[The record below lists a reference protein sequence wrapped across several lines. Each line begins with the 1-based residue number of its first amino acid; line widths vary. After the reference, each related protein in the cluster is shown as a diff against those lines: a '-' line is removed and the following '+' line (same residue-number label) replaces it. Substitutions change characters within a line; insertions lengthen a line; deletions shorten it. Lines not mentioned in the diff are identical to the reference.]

1 MITRALLLVAVVL
14 VFSCGPGL
22 FFLRRLRWNPLE
34 KLTGAI
40 GCSLLLIAA
49 WTFLVYSSGLPSW
62 WLYVATPACCAATA
76 RSIRDA
82 RGLLRSDRLRRALG
96 AFGLLV
102 VWTLGAQALIRHYSG
117 GDWCCD
123 WVEHYQRTLFFL
135 ERWPRDFRFIGVY
148 PLTTRPPL
156 MNLAT
161 AFFLAHVGKEFA
173 LYQVAFSILNLFAFF
188 PCCLFAQ
195 RFAPRVRQTPFLVAI
210 ALAFNPMFF
219 MNTTFAWTKVLTA
232 FYVLLAVW
240 MYLTGRAKHDTVRLS
255 AAFLFMTAGLL
266 VHYSALPFAIFL
278 ALAYGVTI
286 WPRQPDRF
294 HHLMR
299 VAGPGALLG
308 LAWMA
313 WSIAAYGVTTTFAA
327 NATVAG
333 AAQSDWVGNAVR
345 ISRNAFHTFWPYL
358 FPGRPDHTPL
368 RLLTDRTFTFYQE
381 NFLGAMGSINAYVIV
396 ATLVGAFWLG
406 RSSIGAAE
414 SRFWKW
420 FIPFTIFVGIAI
432 DGETTLSGFANIC
445 LQPVVYLAVTLI
457 AARFVTFRRP
467 VRVLVAVG
475 LVLDMVLGVAL
486 ELYMESQMEP
496 WARTPNWDW
505 KQRERLVYLGD
516 VLQDWSLLFWAM
528 LGVWAVAAGWY
539 LARMAFN
546 HGPADGRWP
555 AGRPRVPTGL

>member
-1 MITRALLLVAVVL
+1 MITRALLLVPVVL
-14 VFSCGPGL
+14 VLSCGPGL
-22 FFLRRLRWNPLE
+22 FFVRRLRWSPLE

-40 GCSLLLIAA
+40 GCSLLLLGS
-49 WTFLVYSSGLPSW
+49 WTFLLYVTGLPTWS
-62 WLYVATPACCAATA
+62 LYLATAASCAATA
-76 RSIRDA
+76 VSIRDA
-82 RGLLRSDRLRRALG
+82 PALLRSSRLRRTVA
-96 AFGLLV
+96 AFGLLL

-156 MNLAT
+156 MNLVA
-161 AFFLAHVGKEFA
+161 AYFLGHLGNEFA
-173 LYQVAFSILNLFAFF
+173 LYQIVFSILNLFAFF

-195 RFAPRVRQTPFLVAI
+195 RFAPRVRQTPYLVAI

-240 MYLTGRAKHDTVRLS
+240 LYLAGAAKRDTVRLS

-266 VHYSALPFAIFL
+266 VHYSALPFAMFL
-278 ALAYGVTI
+278 ALAYAVTI
-286 WPRQPDRF
+286 WPGQPDRF
-294 HHLMR
+294 RHLML
-299 VAGPGALLG
+299 VALPGALLG

-313 WSIAAYGVTTTFAA
+313 WSIGAYGLTTTFAA

-333 AAQSDWVGNAVR
+333 TAQSDWVGNIVR
-345 ISRNAFHTFWPYL
+345 ISLNAFHTFWPYL
-358 FPGRPDHTPL
+358 YPGHPDDTPL
-368 RLLTDRTFTFYQE
+368 RLLTDRAFTFYQE
-381 NFLGAMGSINAYVIV
+381 NFLGAMGSVSAYVVI
-396 ATLVGAFWLG
+396 ATLAGVFWLG
-406 RSSIGAAE
+406 RSRMRVAE
-414 SRFWKW
+414 LRFWAW
-420 FIPFTIFVGIAI
+420 FIPFTILVGIAI

-445 LQPVVYLAVTLI
+445 LQPVVYLAVTLV
-457 AARFVTFRRP
+457 AARMVAFPRP
-467 VRVLVAVG
+467 VRLLVAIG
-475 LVLDMVLGVAL
+475 LVLDMMLGVAL

-505 KQRERLVYLGD
+505 KQREQLVYLGD
-516 VLQDWSLLFWAM
+516 VLRDWALPIWAC
-528 LGVWAVAAGWY
+528 LGVGAMAAAWY
-539 LARMAFN
+539 LARVALGATDAN
-546 HGPADGRWP
+546 GRWP